1 MDRLQRAAVL
11 TCLIRELREHGS
23 WCGETHVQKA
33 SLFLQELL
41 SVPLGFEFILYKHGP
56 FSFDLR
62 DELTSYRADGFVEL
76 EPQWPYGPRINS
88 TDQSAYVQRS
98 FAKTVAQYESCIEF
112 VAEKLGSKGVAELER
127 LATALFVTL
136 HRNPNSP
143 MQDRAEHLSR
153 IKPHVSLDDA
163 TVAVACVDQII
174 AEAQTGSCTTAR

>member
-1 MDRLQRAAVL
+1 MPYSRAQRAWELVWRNPRPKSIAVL
-11 TCLIRELREHGS
+11 ARATICTTRIRVH
-23 WCGETHVQKA
+23 
-33 SLFLQELL
+33 
-41 SVPLGFEFILYKHGP
+41 LYKHGP